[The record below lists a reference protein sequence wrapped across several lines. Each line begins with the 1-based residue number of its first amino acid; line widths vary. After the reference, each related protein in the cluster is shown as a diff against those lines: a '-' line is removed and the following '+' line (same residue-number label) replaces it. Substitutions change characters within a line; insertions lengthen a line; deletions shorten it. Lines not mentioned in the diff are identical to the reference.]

1 MAIVPLAVDVHGMA
15 STLSKRAPAVEED
28 KEREKEKDKKAE

>member
-15 STLSKRAPAVEED
+15 STLSKRAPAVEEK
-28 KEREKEKDKKAE
+28 KEPEKKEKAE